1 MKRKPGDREV
11 PLDQETH
18 DMLQELREAF
28 VQKFGR
34 EPGPDDPIFFDPKAD
49 TPQPLDMDAFDEE
62 VSKAMAAA
70 GISPELIYATVKTGL
85 MVTEDNQDL
94 IPAEDLAQWDAAIE
108 EYQKLTEGK
117 PS

>member
-1 MKRKPGDREV
+1 MKRKPVHREV
-11 PLDQETH
+11 PLDQESH
-18 DMLQELREAF
+18 DMLNELREAF
-28 VQKFGR
+28 AQKFGR

-62 VSKAMAAA
+62 LSKAMAAA

-94 IPAEDLAQWDAAIE
+94 IPDEGLGEWEAAIA
-108 EYQKLTEGK
+108 EYKELVKSK